1 LKRLA
6 KELPKFP
13 EHVLSIGS
21 GKGLLEQMLK
31 THYPSLDIQGVEVQ
45 DAYGV
50 NKYLPERDMR
60 TILGSVGSCGTCD
73 RAAVASAWMFVY
85 PRNPLLVRNYIRE
98 FGDGAVKV
106 LIWLGPRN
114 DWDDF
119 APYLEDDRFEAPEE
133 VAASG
138 LPAYEL
144 MAVVRKRNLRYEK
157 TNEYMEGVVTDTS
170 FEETA
175 STSPTSNDPVK
186 TEDGHQEPIDG
197 R

>member
-1 LKRLA
+1 MKLPELSHRSTSHPDCCLSLSLPLLNRLA
-6 KELPKFP
+6 KELPKSP

-50 NKYLPERDMR
+50 NKYLPERDMQ
-60 TILGSVGSCGTCD
+60 TVLGSVGSCGTCD

-85 PRNPLLVRNYIRE
+85 PRNPLLVRKYIRE
-98 FGDGAVKV
+98 FGDGEVKV

-114 DWDDF
+114 DWDEF
-119 APYLEDDRFEAPEE
+119 GPYLEDDRFEAPEQ

-144 MAVVRKRNLRYEK
+144 MAVVRKRNLR
-157 TNEYMEGVVTDTS
+157 
-170 FEETA
+170 
-175 STSPTSNDPVK
+175 
-186 TEDGHQEPIDG
+186 
-197 R
+197 